1 LEIAEGFGFTAETQR
16 SLRDAKFFEV
26 KRNAEGSEVA
36 EEDAEEEKRIG
47 DCRLE
52 IAEGFGFA
60 SKAEVAKGRKGKL
73 EQLFFTP
80 EAWRIYLFLQKIRSI
95 RSIRGF
101 FFCCEKFQ
109 FPVKR
114 RV

>member
-1 LEIAEGFGFTAETQR
+1 LSEGLGFTAEARR
-16 SLRDAKFFEV
+16 SRRDAK
-26 KRNAEGSEVA
+26 K
-36 EEDAEEEKRIG
+36 EKRIG

-101 FFCCEKFQ
+101 FFCCLESAF
-109 FPVKR
+109 
-114 RV
+114 